1 MSMEKETQS
10 QELQVAFIG
19 GGMNS
24 AIGQTHRIAI
34 ELDQRIKLVA
44 GCFSQNP
51 EENHKSAIAYRVP
64 NERTYASLKELLR
77 EEAESIDAIIVLT
90 PTPNH
95 SQDVLEC
102 LEHDVP
108 VICEK
113 ALATSSEE
121 IKKIKEVLYT
131 RKGFLVVTYNY
142 AGYPMLR
149 ELRQMIRNGVLGK
162 IEQIHIEMPQEGYVR
177 RNAKGEPNK
186 PQDWRLKDMSVP
198 TLSLDLGVH
207 LHHIVDFLSGEKPLR
222 LVATQNRFG
231 AFGEVVDNAI
241 CIAQYTNSLVCNI
254 WYSKA
259 ALGHRNGLRVRV
271 YGSEGSSE
279 WYQADPEHLHF
290 SDNQGNRKVIDRS
303 NHEMEVCSQ
312 KRYTRFKA
320 GHPAGYIEAFANLYW
335 DIADVLDNYVST
347 HEIIRHEYVAGV
359 DEAYS
364 GLLMLEAI
372 AASSEQ
378 GKWIELT

>member
-1 MSMEKETQS
+1 
-10 QELQVAFIG
+10 
-19 GGMNS
+19 
-24 AIGQTHRIAI
+24 
-34 ELDQRIKLVA
+34 
-44 GCFSQNP
+44 
-51 EENHKSAIAYRVP
+51 
-64 NERTYASLKELLR
+64 
-77 EEAESIDAIIVLT
+77 
-90 PTPNH
+90 
-95 SQDVLEC
+95 
-102 LEHDVP
+102 
-108 VICEK
+108 
-113 ALATSSEE
+113 
-121 IKKIKEVLYT
+121 
-131 RKGFLVVTYNY
+131 
-142 AGYPMLR
+142 MLR
-149 ELRQMIRNGVLGK
+149 ELRQMIRNGGLGK
-162 IEQIHIEMPQEGYVR
+162 IEQIHIEMPQESFAR

-186 PQDWRLKDMSVP
+186 PQDWRLKDTSVP

-207 LHHIVDFLSGEKPLR
+207 LHHIVDFLAGEKPLR

-241 CIAQYTNSLVCNI
+241 CIAKYTNSLVCNI

-290 SDNQGNRKVIDRS
+290 SDNQGNRKIIDRS

-335 DIADVLDNYVST
+335 DIADVLDNYVSK
-347 HEIIRHEYVAGV
+347 HEIITHEYVAGV